1 MDIPRT
7 PPNRTKQRLILAGGG
22 VAALVLVSVGLAR
35 LEPAAPEV
43 ERATLYID
51 TVTLGPF
58 VREVRGNG
66 SLVPEDIRWI
76 PALTEGRVERVVVL
90 PGAVVEPD
98 TVLLELTNPDLEART
113 REAELALVA
122 AEADLAALEV
132 QLDNAR
138 LDQQAQSAAVRAT
151 FLQSELEA
159 QSRQELADEGL
170 ISHIEAKIAKLRLEE
185 ATTRQQLE
193 EQRLASLEAANA
205 ARMAAQEARVAQL
218 RSVARLRQ
226 RELDALK
233 VRAGFAGVLQV
244 VAVQPGQQVT
254 PGSNLARVADPTRL
268 KAELRV
274 PETQARDVAIGLPA
288 KVDTRNGVV
297 AGRVIRVDPAVT
309 NGTVL
314 VDVALEG
321 ELPRGARPDLS
332 VDGTIVIDEVA
343 EALTVGRPAFG
354 QPDSRVTLFK
364 LNPDGGSA
372 VRVPV
377 RLGRGSVHRIEVLE
391 GLSEGDRVILSDM
404 STWDAVDRV
413 RLE

>member
-1 MDIPRT
+1 MR
-7 PPNRTKQRLILAGGG
+7 RRLVLGG
-22 VAALVLVSVGLAR
+22 VGALVVVLVSVGLSR

-43 ERATLYID
+43 EKATLYID
-51 TVTLGPF
+51 SVTRGPF

-76 PALTEGRVERVVVL
+76 PALSDGRVERVLVL
-90 PGAVVEPD
+90 PGAEVEPD
-98 TVLLELTNPDLEART
+98 TVLLEMTNPELESRA
-113 REAELALVA
+113 REAELALRA
-122 AEADLAALEV
+122 AEADLTALRV
-132 QLDNAR
+132 NLDHTL
-138 LDQQAQSAAVRAT
+138 LDQQAQAAAVYANY
-151 FLQSELEA
+151 LQSQLEA
-159 QSRQELADEGL
+159 ESNDELAKEGL
-170 ISHIEAKIAKLRLEE
+170 VSDLQAKISRLRLEE
-185 ATTRQQLE
+185 ATTRRELE
-193 EQRLASLEAANA
+193 ERRLKSAEQANSASL
-205 ARMAAQEARVAQL
+205 AAQEARVGQL
-218 RSVARLRQ
+218 RETAKLRR
-226 RELDALK
+226 REVESLK
-233 VRAGFAGVLQV
+233 VRAGLAGVLQA
-244 VAVQPGQQVT
+244 VAVQPGQQVS
-254 PGSNLARVADPTRL
+254 PGSNLARVADPSRL

-297 AGRVIRVDPAVT
+297 DGHVIRVDPAVT

-314 VDVALEG
+314 VDVAIDG

-343 EALTVGRPAFG
+343 DALTVGRPAFG

-364 LNPDGGSA
+364 LNADGDAASRVA
-372 VRVPV
+372 VS
-377 RLGRGSVHRIEVLE
+377 LGRGSVHRIEVLE

>member
-7 PPNRTKQRLILAGGG
+7 PPNRMRRRLVLGG
-22 VAALVLVSVGLAR
+22 VGALVVVLVSVGLSR

-43 ERATLYID
+43 EKATLYID
-51 TVTLGPF
+51 SVTRGPF

-76 PALTEGRVERVVVL
+76 PALSDGRVERVLVL
-90 PGAVVEPD
+90 PGAEVEPD
-98 TVLLELTNPDLEART
+98 TVLLEMTNPELESRA
-113 REAELALVA
+113 REAELALRA
-122 AEADLAALEV
+122 AEADLTALRV
-132 QLDNAR
+132 NLDHTL
-138 LDQQAQSAAVRAT
+138 LDQQAQAAAVYANY
-151 FLQSELEA
+151 LQSQLEA
-159 QSRQELADEGL
+159 ESNDELAKEGL
-170 ISHIEAKIAKLRLEE
+170 VSDLQAKISRLRLEE
-185 ATTRQQLE
+185 ATTRRELE
-193 EQRLASLEAANA
+193 ERRLKSAEQANSASL
-205 ARMAAQEARVAQL
+205 AAQEARVGQL
-218 RSVARLRQ
+218 RETAKLRR
-226 RELDALK
+226 REVESLK
-233 VRAGFAGVLQV
+233 VRAGLAGVLQA
-244 VAVQPGQQVT
+244 VAVQPGQQVS
-254 PGSNLARVADPTRL
+254 PGSNLARVADPSRL

-297 AGRVIRVDPAVT
+297 DGHVIRVDPAVT

-314 VDVALEG
+314 VDVAIDG

-343 EALTVGRPAFG
+343 DALTVGRPAFG

-364 LNPDGGSA
+364 LNADGDAASRVA
-372 VRVPV
+372 VS
-377 RLGRGSVHRIEVLE
+377 LGRGSVHRIEVLE